1 MRKIRNEILQRVT
14 WEELILVLMF
24 VIITIVGFIYSPWEE
39 DSALVLER
47 MLGNGKAVN
56 DIIQN
61 FFFKFFSMGY

>member
-47 MLGNGKAVN
+47 MLGNG
-56 DIIQN
+56 
-61 FFFKFFSMGY
+61 